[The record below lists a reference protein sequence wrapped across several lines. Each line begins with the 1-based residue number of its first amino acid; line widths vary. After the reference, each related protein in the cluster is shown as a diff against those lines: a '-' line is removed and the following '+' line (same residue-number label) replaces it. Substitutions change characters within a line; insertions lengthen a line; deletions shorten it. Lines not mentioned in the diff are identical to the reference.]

1 MDKLIYKRAQDT
13 HLFVATDS
21 SPYWTAFLPQELANE
36 DVESISFGDTPQYG
50 GFYLFGDKT
59 PSDYTQLWTKLS
71 GYLFPMQ
78 SLQCGGIVWI
88 KNVES
93 DMNDKNVVLIR
104 LQKSGD
110 SYIMLSSFSM
120 NIGNG
125 FATLSV
131 SASGNM
137 SVKLDIQ
144 NNRFLFSSSSLSNTT
159 ISLTTNQNDSVSTNG
174 KLEISAYGQ
183 LMGSIRFLAS
193 SIPNDFFSTLDTA
206 AKFAFH
212 DENGNCQE
220 INSPMFYDPTN
231 ERIKLQISIHPLDLL
246 NETHLDTYIAFLC
259 TSQSGSEEKKTVLNS
274 YYRSDYNIPVSLMPE
289 PQFDTYE
296 GYENIPQASSPI
308 LVFSE
313 REKGSTDKRWYT
325 VPSGRFRMLTND
337 SWKIY
342 LGEDGRIR
350 LLCGL
355 SGTETISVSTGD
367 LEGGGDYMEF
377 LPGQPA
383 HAARFP
389 IETVHNKVGDNV
401 TVKEMDDSFLT
412 VWVGFS
418 RSEASTT
425 PIIYNSQPQA
435 NPLFVPDADNASGET
450 SILFMDFYPTNSGEL
465 DNAQGSAFFP
475 MLTYSSKTVAAFKI
489 DVTEFERQIILPT
502 RKLRIGAAM
511 NRQAEKGTR
520 KRTDLRDGNT
530 KAALTDTVTP
540 QGFLV
545 KVDTESG
552 TWTSVRLARSQ
563 YKNNNGT
570 ISPDYVLEFQELTTG
585 MQNALQTDQLFLVV
599 SSDKDNVLGKFKNE
613 MQMDGWPFVIDVAKE
628 TESHNGQYENVLIF
642 KYCNRALSE
651 CVRNIQFWTL
661 PEIFNNTDSN
671 GLANLSDWLT
681 EYIEDGIHKFESGDA
696 DYYKFWNIAT
706 DPAWKG
712 VIVLKVNISL
722 TTFPAELQGLLA
734 GINLNEFYAHHFGID
749 ASTMKQEGGNI
760 AMSLNSSMF
769 ALIDYED
776 DTFRML
782 GGDIEKYKA
791 EVTINTDVDYE
802 FKVLL
807 LKIMFANSSITDY
820 HSYIA
825 LTVNRL
831 FGEKV
836 KDDNRENLL
845 ILNGTYENQDGT
857 PSYTFSVEGDNLMEL
872 DSCVIRSAEITKAG
886 FVTAVSK
893 DEGDAGKVESSFS
906 LSGFLDFR
914 ALEGFDLFSF
924 GNEGDESRNHCGL
937 AFSNIRIT
945 LCFPVDNPT
954 QQVYGFVT
962 DQASFDLGASYARKG
977 SLYNHFPLQI
987 TSFVAGTPDDTPSI
1001 RGFLNVELTSLV
1013 RQQSISDYWHGLIF
1027 KLNMGSS
1034 GTLASNAGFDAQ
1046 FIMAWNAGG
1055 TGAAAYLKLPGM
1067 NAQAP
1072 ALSLQ
1077 GVLRLNFKSIRLCVA
1092 DDGVSYLMKL
1102 DDIALKFLGLSFP
1115 NKGKV
1120 GLFLF
1125 GNPSE
1130 REMSGSSLGWY
1141 GGYKKK

>member
-1 MDKLIYKRAQDT
+1 MDELIYKRSQNP
-13 HLFVATDS
+13 HLFVAADS
-21 SPYWTAFLPQELANE
+21 SPYWTAFLPQELPIE
-36 DVESISFGDTPQYG
+36 DVESISFGNTPQYG

-88 KNVES
+88 KDVES

-144 NNRFLFSSSSLSNTT
+144 NNRFLFSSSSFSNTT

-174 KLEISAYGQ
+174 KLEIPAYGR
-183 LMGSIRFLAS
+183 LVGSIRFLAS
-193 SIPNDFFSTLDTA
+193 SLPNDFFSTLDTA
-206 AKFAFH
+206 AKFTFH
-212 DENGNCQE
+212 DKKGDCQE
-220 INSPMFYDPTN
+220 ISSPMFYDPTN

-246 NETHLDTYIAFLC
+246 NKTHLDTYIAFLC
-259 TSQSGSEEKKTVLNS
+259 TSQSGSEEKATVLNS

-289 PQFDTYE
+289 PQFDTYD

-325 VPSGRFRMLTND
+325 VPSGRFRMLTSD
-337 SWKIY
+337 SWKTY

-355 SGTETISVSTGD
+355 SGTETVSVSTGD

-383 HAARFP
+383 HATRFP
-389 IETVHNKVGDNV
+389 IETVHNKAENNG
-401 TVKEMDDSFLT
+401 TVKKLDDSFLT
-412 VWVGFS
+412 VWVGFAKNETS
-418 RSEASTT
+418 AT
-425 PIIYNSQPQA
+425 PVIYNSQPQA
-435 NPLFVPDADNASGET
+435 NPLFAADADNASGET
-450 SILFMDFYPTNSGEL
+450 SIPIMDFYPTNSGEL
-465 DNAQGSAFFP
+465 DNTLRSVFFP
-475 MLTYSSKTVAAFKI
+475 MLTYSSKTAVAFKI

-511 NRQAEKGTR
+511 NRQAEKETR
-520 KRTDLRDGNT
+520 KRTGLCDGDT
-530 KAALTDTVTP
+530 KTALTDTVTP

-545 KVDTESG
+545 QVDAESG
-552 TWTSVRLARSQ
+552 TWASVRLARNQ

-570 ISPDYVLEFQELTTG
+570 LSPDYVLEFQELSTG

-599 SSDKDNVLGKFKNE
+599 SSNKDNVLGKFKNE
-613 MQMDGWPFVIDVAKE
+613 MQMDDWPFVIDVAKE
-628 TESHNGQYENVLIF
+628 TERHDGQYENVLIF

-681 EYIEDGIHKFESGDA
+681 EYIEDGIHKFENGDA
-696 DYYKFWNIAT
+696 DYCKFRNIAT

-734 GINLNEFYAHHFGID
+734 GINLNGFYAHHFGID
-749 ASTMKQEGGNI
+749 ASTIKQEGGNI
-760 AMSLNSSMF
+760 AMSPNSSMF

-776 DTFRML
+776 DTFRKL

-791 EVTINTDVDYE
+791 EVTINTNVDYE

-807 LKIMFANSSITDY
+807 LKVMFANSSITDY

-836 KDDNRENLL
+836 KDNNRENLL

-872 DSCVIRSAEITKAG
+872 DSCVIRNAEITKAG
-886 FVTAVSK
+886 FVTSVSTDK
-893 DEGDAGKVESSFS
+893 GDAGKVESSFS

-914 ALEGFDLFSF
+914 ALEGFDMFSF
-924 GNEGDESRNHCGL
+924 GNEGEESRNHCGL
-937 AFSNIRIT
+937 AFSNIQIT
-945 LCFPVDNPT
+945 LCFPVNSPEK
-954 QQVYGFVT
+954 QQYGFAINHV
-962 DQASFDLGASYARKG
+962 SLDLETSYVRKD

-987 TSFVAGTPDDTPSI
+987 TGLTSGTASDTPEN
-1001 RGFLNVELTSLV
+1001 RGFLDVELTSLKHP
-1013 RQQSISDYWHGLIF
+1013 QAISGNWNGLTF
-1027 KLNMGSS
+1027 QLDMGSL
-1034 GTLASNAGFDAQ
+1034 GALGSNAGLDAQ

-1055 TGAAAYLKLPGM
+1055 TGTAAGLKLPGLTM
-1067 NAQAP
+1067 QTSTIN
-1072 ALSLQ
+1072 LQ
-1077 GVLRLNFKSIRLCVA
+1077 GVFGLDFKSIRLDIA

-1102 DDIALKFLGLSFP
+1102 NDISLKIFGLSFSGI
-1115 NKGKV
+1115 GKV

-1125 GNPSE
+1125 GDPSSE
-1130 REMSGSSLGWY
+1130 KASGNNLGWY
-1141 GGYKKK
+1141 GGYKKN